1 MPLIFVTG
9 ISGAGKSTVRIELV
23 QRGYEAYDT
32 DEDGI
37 ARFVNKMTGAVTGQI
52 DASLRTIEFTHA
64 NDWMVDPE
72 RVRLLAQRAADR
84 IVFLCGSVAN
94 EIAVWDLFSKVVLLS
109 IDEATMRERVAR
121 RTTSDFGKNE
131 HELNLMLGWIK
142 SVDDDY
148 RHYGAVVIDGTQ
160 PLNEVVDKIIHV
172 VGARPYEAP
181 GGSRQTGASSRT
193 QIPQTSERTE

>member
-37 ARFVNKMTGAVTGQI
+37 ARFVNKMTGAVTGSV
-52 DASLRTIEFTHA
+52 DASLRTIAFTQA

-72 RVRLLAQRAADR
+72 RVRLLAQRAEDR
-84 IVFLCGSVAN
+84 FVFLCGSVAN
-94 EIAVWDLFSKVVLLS
+94 EIEVWDLFGKVILLS

-121 RTTSDFGKNE
+121 RTASDFGKHA
-131 HELNLMLGWIK
+131 HELDLMLEWIK
-142 SVDDDY
+142 SIDDDY
-148 RHYGAVVIDGTQ
+148 SRYGAIVIDGTR
-160 PLNEVVDKIIHV
+160 PLDEVLDKIIQV
-172 VGARPYEAP
+172 VGA
-181 GGSRQTGASSRT
+181 
-193 QIPQTSERTE
+193 